1 MLRSA
6 GSPAGTK
13 LPYSPKIMFDILLKI
28 YVQIFVLPPQRQ
40 EEGAEV
46 GDGDDGDVYLMIYFL
61 AAEKSPSLQGK

>member
-1 MLRSA
+1 
-6 GSPAGTK
+6 
-13 LPYSPKIMFDILLKI
+13 MFDILLKI